1 MALSQQN
8 RIDKAANDY
17 NRTKD
22 KKYKNLWYKLI
33 REYVNGSYHFERR
46 VIPINSSVKTDD
58 GRYQVIRQ
66 PKLLRLVRRAKVK
79 AIGLRR

>member
-1 MALSQQN
+1 MEKTKHLDD
-8 RIDKAANDY
+8 IANKY
-17 NRTKD
+17 HETKD
-22 KKYKNLWYKLI
+22 PYYKNLWYKLVK
-33 REYVNGSYHFERR
+33 EFANGPHNIKRR